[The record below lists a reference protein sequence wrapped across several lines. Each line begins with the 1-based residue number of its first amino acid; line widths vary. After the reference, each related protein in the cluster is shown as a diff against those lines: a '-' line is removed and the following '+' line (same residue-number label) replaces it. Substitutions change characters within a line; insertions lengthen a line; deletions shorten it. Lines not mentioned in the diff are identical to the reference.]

1 MQRNPEELYELGPA
15 APDIADAPM
24 LHYLEGF
31 IDAGNAGRLLAE
43 HLLSTLPHKTVA
55 RFDADRLLDYR
66 SRRPLMIYDDSHWD
80 SYMTHPK
87 LALHCCATRTTGPS
101 CC

>member
-31 IDAGNAGRLLAE
+31 IDAGNA
-43 HLLSTLPHKTVA
+43 LPASMKP
-55 RFDADRLLDYR
+55 
-66 SRRPLMIYDDSHWD
+66 SR
-80 SYMTHPK
+80 
-87 LALHCCATRTTGPS
+87 
-101 CC
+101 

>member
-15 APDIADAPM
+15 APDVKDAPM

-43 HLLSTLPHKTVA
+43 HLLRNLPTRPWPGSTRTG
-55 RFDADRLLDYR
+55 
-66 SRRPLMIYDDSHWD
+66 SS
-80 SYMTHPK
+80 
-87 LALHCCATRTTGPS
+87 TTGPGGR
-101 CC
+101 

>member
-43 HLLSTLPHKTVA
+43 HLLSSLPHETVA
-55 RFDADRLLDYR
+55 RFDVGPAHRLPVPAPADDLRQQ
-66 SRRPLMIYDDSHWD
+66 PLGE
-80 SYMTHPK
+80 
-87 LALHCCATRTTGPS
+87 L
-101 CC
+101 